1 MEKINIQIDQPCS
14 ENFNTF
20 SKTEKGGF
28 CTSCNKSVIDFTK
41 MSDQEVIN
49 YLSDQTIKTCGL
61 FLDSQLKSYS
71 NVGKQ
76 KPNPFLSSI
85 FGLSLLSLLAF
96 TNSYAQEKSSKSE
109 VVQKEKTTVS
119 KESNQ
124 MDSNDKFTVSGMV
137 SNEIGPLADVNIY
150 VKNKNFSVQTN
161 SQGKFTFPQQLA
173 TDDILIVSYIGYKNQ
188 EIKVS
193 RQNQSDIINLNIK
206 LDTYERIMLGEVSTD
221 KIYKSKRTV
230 FQKIKSLFTN
240 D

>member
-1 MEKINIQIDQPCS
+1 MEKINIQINQPCS

-28 CTSCNKSVIDFTK
+28 CKSCNKSVIDFTK
-41 MSDQEVIN
+41 MSDGEIIN
-49 YLSDQTIKTCGL
+49 YFSDQKVKTCGL

-71 NVGKQ
+71 NVAKH

-85 FGLSLLSLLAF
+85 FGLSLLSLLTF
-96 TNSYAQEKSSKSE
+96 TTSYAQEKSSKSE

-124 MDSNDKFTVSGMV
+124 MDSNDKFTVSGIV

-150 VKNKNFSVQTN
+150 VKNKNISVQTN
-161 SQGKFTFPQQLA
+161 SQGKFTFSQQLT
-173 TDDILIVSYIGYKNQ
+173 TDDVLIVSYIGYKNQ

-193 RQNQSDIINLNIK
+193 RQNQSHTINLNIK

>member
-1 MEKINIQIDQPCS
+1 MEKINIQINQPCS

-28 CTSCNKSVIDFTK
+28 CKSCNKSVIDFTK
-41 MSDQEVIN
+41 MSDEEIIK
-49 YLSDQTIKTCGL
+49 YFSDQKVKTCGL

-71 NVGKQ
+71 DVAKQ
-76 KPNPFLSSI
+76 KLNPFLSSI
-85 FGLSLLSLLAF
+85 FGLSLLSILAF
-96 TNSYAQEKSSKSE
+96 TTSYAQEKSSKSE
-109 VVQKEKTTVS
+109 VVQKEKTAVS

-124 MDSNDKFTVSGMV
+124 MDSNDKFTVSGIV

-150 VKNKNFSVQTN
+150 VKNKNISVQTN
-161 SQGKFTFPQQLA
+161 SQGKFTFPQQLT
-173 TDDILIVSYIGYKNQ
+173 TDDVLIVSYIGYKNQ

-193 RQNQSDIINLNIK
+193 RQNQSDTINLNIK